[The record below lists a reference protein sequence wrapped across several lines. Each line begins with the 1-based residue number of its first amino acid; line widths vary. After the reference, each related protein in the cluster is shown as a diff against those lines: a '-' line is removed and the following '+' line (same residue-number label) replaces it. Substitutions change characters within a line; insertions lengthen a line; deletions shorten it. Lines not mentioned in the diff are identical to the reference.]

1 MFCFMKKTI
10 TINGKDVCVKF
21 RYESGDDTLW
31 SNWNDLVKYWAPYY
45 DSAADADEHLRRT
58 VPGAIITAGGLTIL
72 QARKCGPLT
81 SKEKRALLEEASKTQ
96 PFYTIENY

>member
-1 MFCFMKKTI
+1 MERTI
-10 TINGKDVCVKF
+10 IINGNAVGLKF

-58 VPGAIITAGGLTIL
+58 VPGAIITSGGLTIL
-72 QARKCGPLT
+72 QANKCGPLT
-81 SKEKRALLEEASKTQ
+81 SKEKRDLLEEASRAQ